1 MTLRQLAIFATVARL
16 GSVKAAARELGIS
29 EPAVSA
35 AVRILRAELGDDLY
49 HREGHGLVLSAQ
61 GARLATLATEIGQ
74 LARRARGGIAP
85 DGDGAGAGA
94 GAERAERLLHIAVTG
109 AVEEHVIG
117 PLLAAFAE
125 RTPEVH
131 ATVDVA
137 SPSRFAELLDRR
149 RADITLGPRPSIA
162 ASPDLVVAPFLR
174 YRMVVVAP
182 PSHRLAACDAVAP
195 NELEGARW
203 LVGADG
209 VEDGSPAARWF
220 ARVRIAPGDVRA
232 FPSDAAAL
240 SAVAA
245 GEGVMLALWHASA
258 APLRRRTI
266 ARLAVRGTPVV
277 DLWYA
282 TTLPDEHCLT
292 GASRLRRFTTS
303 VDATQ
308 AMAAPRRGVPAALV
322 RAPVHATLWHSVV
335 RADD

>member
-16 GSVKAAARELGIS
+16 GSVKAAARELGVS

-35 AVRILRAELGDDLY
+35 AVRILREELGDDLY
-49 HREGHGLVLSAQ
+49 QREGHGLVLTAQ
-61 GARLATLATEIGQ
+61 GTRLASLATEIGQ
-74 LARRARGGIAP
+74 LARRARGGLAA
-85 DGDGAGAGA
+85 DGDGPVQ
-94 GAERAERLLHIAVTG
+94 RLLHIAVTG

-137 SPSRFAELLDRR
+137 PPARFAELLDRR

-162 ASPDLVVAPFLR
+162 ASPALVVAPFLR

-182 PSHRLAACDAVAP
+182 PAHRLAGREPVAP
-195 NELEGARW
+195 SELEDARW
-203 LVGADG
+203 LVGSEG
-209 VEDGSPAARWF
+209 VERGSPASRYF
-220 ARVRIAPGDVRA
+220 ARARIAPADVRV

-240 SAVAA
+240 SAVTA

-258 APLRRRTI
+258 AALRRRTI

-303 VDATQ
+303 ADATQ

-322 RAPVHATLWHSVV
+322 RAPVHATLWHSVA
-335 RADD
+335 RPTGD

>member
-16 GSVKAAARELGIS
+16 GSVKAAARELGVS

-35 AVRILRAELGDDLY
+35 AVRILREELGDELY
-49 HREGHGLVLSAQ
+49 QRQGHGLVMTAH
-61 GARLATLATEIGQ
+61 GARLASLASEIGA
-74 LARRARGGIAP
+74 LAQRARGELGEEDAP
-85 DGDGAGAGA
+85 TG
-94 GAERAERLLHIAVTG
+94 RLLHIAVTG

-117 PLLAAFAE
+117 PLLAAFSE

-137 SPSRFAELLDRR
+137 PPARFAELLDRR
-149 RADITLGPRPSIA
+149 RADIALGPRPSIH
-162 ASPDLVVAPFLR
+162 ASPELVVVPFLR

-182 PSHRLAACDAVAP
+182 PDHRLAGREALAP
-195 NELEGARW
+195 SELAEARW

-209 VEDGSPAARWF
+209 VEHGGPAAMYF
-220 ARVRIAPGDVRA
+220 ARARIAPADVRA

-245 GEGVMLALWHASA
+245 GEGIMLALWHAVA
-258 APLRRRTI
+258 AALRRRTI
-266 ARLAVRGTPVV
+266 ARLPVRGTPVV

-292 GASRLRRFTTS
+292 GAARLRRFATS
-303 VDATQ
+303 AEATQ
-308 AMAAPRRGVPAALV
+308 AMATPRRGVPAALV
-322 RAPVHATLWHSVV
+322 RPPVHATLWHSMA
-335 RADD
+335 RPDQ

>member
-16 GSVKAAARELGIS
+16 GSVKAAARELGVS

-35 AVRILRAELGDDLY
+35 AVRILREELGDALY
-49 HREGHGLVLSAQ
+49 EREGHGLVLTAQ
-61 GARLATLATEIGQ
+61 GERLASLATEIGA
-74 LARRARGGIAP
+74 LARRAHGGLGEEETPA
-85 DGDGAGAGA
+85 D
-94 GAERAERLLHIAVTG
+94 RLLHITVTS

-137 SPSRFAELLDRR
+137 APAAFAELLDRR
-149 RADITLGPRPSIA
+149 RADIALGPRPSIA
-162 ASPDLVVAPFLR
+162 ASPELVVVPFLR

-182 PSHRLAACDAVAP
+182 PGHRLAGRDDVAP
-195 NELEGARW
+195 SALRAERW
-203 LVGADG
+203 LVGPDG
-209 VEDGSPAARWF
+209 VEAGAPAAQYF
-220 ARVRIAPGDVRA
+220 ARARIAPADVRA

-245 GEGVMLALWHASA
+245 GEGIMLALWHASA
-258 APLRRRTI
+258 AALRRRSI

-282 TTLPDEHCLT
+282 STLPDEHCLT
-292 GASRLRRFTTS
+292 GASRLRRFVTS
-303 VDATQ
+303 VEATQ
-308 AMAAPRRGVPAALV
+308 AMAAPRRGVPATLV
-322 RAPVHATLWHSVV
+322 RAPVHATLWHSVA
-335 RADD
+335 RPEPG

>member
-16 GSVKAAARELGIS
+16 GSVKAAARELAVS

-35 AVRILRAELGDDLY
+35 AVRILREELGDALY

-61 GARLATLATEIGQ
+61 GERLASLAGEIGA
-74 LARRARGGIAP
+74 LARRARGGL
-85 DGDGAGAGA
+85 DDAGAPVD
-94 GAERAERLLHIAVTG
+94 RLLHIVVTG
-109 AVEEHVIG
+109 AVEEHVVG

-131 ATVDVA
+131 ATVDVSA
-137 SPSRFAELLDRR
+137 PAGFAELLDRR

-162 ASPDLVVAPFLR
+162 ASPELVVAPFLR

-182 PSHRLAACDAVAP
+182 PGHRLARRDAIAP
-195 NELEGARW
+195 SELADARW
-203 LVGADG
+203 LVGTDG
-209 VEDGSPAARWF
+209 LERGAPAATYF
-220 ARVRIAPGDVRA
+220 ARARIAPADVRA

-245 GEGVMLALWHASA
+245 GEGIMLALWHASA
-258 APLRRRTI
+258 AALRRRTI
-266 ARLAVRGTPVV
+266 VRLAVRGTPVV

-292 GASRLRRFTTS
+292 GAARLRRFTTS
-303 VDATQ
+303 AEATQ

-322 RAPVHATLWHSVV
+322 RAPVHATLWHSVA
-335 RADD
+335 RPGA

>member
-16 GSVKAAARELGIS
+16 GSVKAAARELGVS

-35 AVRILRAELGDDLY
+35 AVRILREELGDELY
-49 HREGHGLVLSAQ
+49 HRAGHGLVLTAP
-61 GARLATLATEIGQ
+61 GARLASLATEIGA
-74 LARRARGGIAP
+74 LALRARVALGEDEEPAQ
-85 DGDGAGAGA
+85 
-94 GAERAERLLHIAVTG
+94 RLLHIAVTG
-109 AVEEHVIG
+109 TVEEHVIG

-137 SPSRFAELLDRR
+137 PPARFAELLDRR
-149 RADITLGPRPSIA
+149 RADIALGPRPSIH
-162 ASPDLVVAPFLR
+162 ASPDLVVVPFLR

-182 PSHRLAACDAVAP
+182 RGHRLAGRDAIAP
-195 NELEGARW
+195 SELADARW

-209 VEDGSPAARWF
+209 VERGAPAAMYF
-220 ARVRIAPGDVRA
+220 ARARIAPADVRA

-245 GEGVMLALWHASA
+245 GEGIMLAVWHAA
-258 APLRRRTI
+258 AAALRRRAI

-303 VDATQ
+303 AEATQ
-308 AMAAPRRGVPAALV
+308 AIAAPRRGVPAALV
-322 RAPVHATLWHSVV
+322 RAPVHATLWHSVA
-335 RADD
+335 RPDPST